1 MMDNIHH
8 LSVTQLLRARKRL
21 QRELRAGVD
30 LKPLRIA
37 ILGGT
42 TSNEVADLLELFLL
56 AEGFDPTLY
65 QSEYNRFYEDGA
77 LDPSAVRDFRPDVVY
92 IHTHHVNLRHRSGSV
107 RTEADLRTDVTEE
120 LRRFQSVWESIR
132 SQVGCPIIQNNFD
145 PIPVAVLGNLDS
157 TSTAGRSR
165 FINELN
171 LEFARF
177 ASENTWLLIHDV
189 ARLAACLGLQ
199 QWYDPNRWFS
209 YKILTTPAASRE
221 IAASLAAL
229 VCAMGGRARKC
240 LILDLDNTLWG
251 GVIGDD
257 GVNRIQIGKETPLA
271 EAYTDFQRYCLALR
285 DRGVVLAVCSKNE
298 EETAK
303 AGFSH
308 PDSVLKLEHFASFK
322 ANWEPKPDNIVKI
335 AEELS
340 LGLDSFVFVD
350 DNPAERAIVAGRLP
364 MVAVPE
370 VGSEVSGFASAIQA
384 GRYFEVVSLTQEDH
398 ARAEAYQ
405 ANAARST
412 AAAKF
417 ATYDEYLQSLQMSA
431 EIDGFHAV
439 YYDRITQLTN
449 KTNQFNLTTRRYTST
464 EIVRAAEDP
473 GQVTLYGRLTDAFGD
488 NGLVSVV
495 IGRMEDRDLHVDLW
509 LMSCRVL
516 KRDMEAAM
524 LDALVSRAA
533 ARGASQ
539 IIGYYLRSAKNK
551 MVEDHYPNMGFAPKS
566 AAPDGSESVWT
577 LDVSSYVPRNRH
589 IQINGGIQ

>member
-1 MMDNIHH
+1 
-8 LSVTQLLRARKRL
+8 
-21 QRELRAGVD
+21 
-30 LKPLRIA
+30 
-37 ILGGT
+37 
-42 TSNEVADLLELFLL
+42 LL
-56 AEGFDPTLY
+56 AEGFDPAIY

-92 IHTHHVNLRHRSGSV
+92 IHTHHVNLRYRPGGA

-145 PIPVAVLGNLDS
+145 PIPVAPLGNLDS
-157 TSTAGRSR
+157 TVTAGRSR

-177 ASENTWLLIHDV
+177 ASENSWLLIHDV
-189 ARLAACLGLQ
+189 ARLATCLGLQ

-229 VCAMGGRARKC
+229 VCAMRGRARKC

-257 GVNRIQIGKETPLA
+257 GVNKIQIGKETPLA

-285 DRGVVLAVCSKNE
+285 ERGVVLAVCSKNE

-303 AGFSH
+303 AGFGH

-322 ANWEPKPDNIVKI
+322 ANWEPKPDNIIKI

-370 VGSEVSGFASAIQA
+370 VGSEVSGFASVIQS

-412 AAAKF
+412 AVAKF

-439 YYDRITQLTN
+439 YFDRITQLTN

-464 EIVRAAEDP
+464 EIIRAAEDH

-551 MVEDHYPNMGFAPKS
+551 MVEDHYPKMGFAPKS

>member
-1 MMDNIHH
+1 MKDEIDS
-8 LSVTQLLRARKRL
+8 LPVEQLLRARKRL
-21 QRELRAGVD
+21 QRELRGKTD

-56 AEGFDPTLY
+56 AEGFDPTIY

-77 LDPSAVRDFRPDVVY
+77 LDPSAVRDFRPDLVY
-92 IHTHHVNLRHRSGSV
+92 IHTHHVNLRHGSGIA
-107 RTEADLRTDVTEE
+107 RTEADLRADVTAE
-120 LRRFQSVWESIR
+120 LQRFQSIWESIR

-145 PIPVAVLGNLDS
+145 PIPAAALGNFDS
-157 TSTAGRSR
+157 TSPAGRSR

-177 ASENTWLLIHDV
+177 ASAHPWLLIQDI
-189 ARLAACLGLQ
+189 ARLAAQVGLQ

-209 YKILTTPAASRE
+209 YKILTTLAASRE

-229 VCAMGGRARKC
+229 MGAMRGRARKC

-257 GVNRIQIGKETPLA
+257 GVDKIQIGKETPLA
-271 EAYTDFQRYCLALR
+271 EAYTDFQRYCLSLR

-298 EETAK
+298 ADIAK

-308 PDSVLKLEHFASFK
+308 PDSVLKLEHFAAFK

-370 VGSEVSGFASAIQA
+370 VGSEVSAFASVIQS
-384 GRYFEVVSLTQEDH
+384 GRYFELVSLTQEDL

-417 ATYDEYLQSLQMSA
+417 GTYDEYLQSLQMIA
-431 EIDGFHAV
+431 EIDGFRGV
-439 YYDRITQLTN
+439 YHDRITQLIN
-449 KTNQFNLTTRRYTST
+449 KTNQFNLTTRRYTPT
-464 EIVRAAEDP
+464 EVIRAAEDS
-473 GQVTLYGRLTDAFGD
+473 GHVTLYGRLTDTFGD

-495 IGRMEDRDLHVDLW
+495 IGRMQDRDLHVDLW

-516 KRDMEAAM
+516 KRDMEVAM

-533 ARGASQ
+533 ARG
-539 IIGYYLRSAKNK
+539 
-551 MVEDHYPNMGFAPKS
+551 
-566 AAPDGSESVWT
+566 
-577 LDVSSYVPRNRH
+577 
-589 IQINGGIQ
+589 